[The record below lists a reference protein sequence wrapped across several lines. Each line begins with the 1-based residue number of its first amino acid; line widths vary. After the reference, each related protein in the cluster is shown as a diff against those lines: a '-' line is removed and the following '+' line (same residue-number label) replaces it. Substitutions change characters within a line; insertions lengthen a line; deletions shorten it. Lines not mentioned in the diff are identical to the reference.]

1 MLIRLVEL
9 RTEPFRWEETVEVPA
24 ASLGRDEL
32 EALGPVRWHGRVSR
46 AEPGFFLRARL
57 DYEQTL
63 RCDRCLAPITEPA
76 GADVELL
83 LVAGPAPTG
92 DEVELAEGDLG
103 IVYVDGDVYDT
114 QPLLVEQLQ
123 LGIPMKPV
131 CRADCRGLCP
141 TCGAELNRGACGCS
155 EETGDPRWAGLAA
168 LRDRLAAP
176 GGE

>member
-9 RTEPFRWEETVEVPA
+9 RTEPFRWEETVEMPA

-32 EALGPVRWHGRVSR
+32 EALGPIRWHGRVSG

-57 DYEQTL
+57 DYQQTL
-63 RCDRCLAPITEPA
+63 RCDRCLAPIAEAA

-83 LVAGPAPTG
+83 LVPGPQPAG

-103 IVYVDGDVYDT
+103 IVYVDGDVFDT
-114 QPLLVEQLQ
+114 GPLLLEQLQ

-131 CRADCRGLCP
+131 CRPDCRGLCRA
-141 TCGAELNRGACGCS
+141 CGADLNRGACGCPK
-155 EETGDPRWAGLAA
+155 ETVDPRWAGLAA
-168 LRDRLAAP
+168 LRDRFAA
-176 GGE
+176 GGGR